1 LFGALY
7 TASWCIVQGM
17 KVLER
22 DTDFGP
28 VVVIQMGEEVL
39 LEANPRTE
47 LVEVTRKCLLSVPL
61 LREVL
66 DRLSRLD
73 NPNPY
78 RPAMPTHPEVPH
90 PSTTPEVE

>member
-1 LFGALY
+1 
-7 TASWCIVQGM
+7 M

-39 LEANPRTE
+39 LEANPRTG
-47 LVEVTRKCLLSVPL
+47 LVEMKSKGLLSVPL

-66 DRLSRLD
+66 DRVEQLKSLG
-73 NPNPY
+73 PY

-90 PSTTPEVE
+90 PSTTPKTE